1 MPRTLGTAV
10 LALLMSGVAGQGG
23 AWAADCAIKA
33 PGDLLTPDTI
43 TFGSMLSTPPQVF
56 DEKGEPAG
64 SDIDIAKAVAARM
77 CAKARFVNLAFAGL
91 FPGLNAK
98 KFDAAV
104 AGIGITPQRQE
115 SFDFVPIFYGGV
127 RLVVR
132 KAAKLEFKDE
142 NELCGRSV
150 ATVTGTVEA
159 RALDRVNQETCPADK
174 KVEVKIYP
182 SFNEAV
188 QQLRKSVVDVAYVD
202 WPFANYIVNLVP
214 DLALASPVLSGTP
227 GRPRNRQGIVLRK
240 EDTALHT
247 AMDQA
252 LAQVIASGDYDKI
265 LDKWHLKEG
274 DVRQA
279 Q

>member
-1 MPRTLGTAV
+1 MLKTLATAF
-10 LALLMSGVAGQGG
+10 LAVSAGAAGLT
-23 AWAADCAIKA
+23 AASAADCAIKA
-33 PGDLLTPDTI
+33 PGDLLTANTI

-56 DEKGEPAG
+56 DDKGEPAG
-64 SDIDIAKAVAARM
+64 SDVDIAKAVAARM
-77 CAKARFVNLAFAGL
+77 CVKAQFVNLAFAGL

-115 SFDFVPIFYGGV
+115 SFDFVPYFYGGV

-132 KAAKLEFKDE
+132 KATKLEFKDE

-159 RALDRVNQETCPADK
+159 RALDRLNQETCAEGK
-174 KVEVKIYP
+174 KIEVKIYP

-202 WPFANYIVNLVP
+202 WPFANYIVNLAP
-214 DLALASPVLSGTP
+214 DLAVGSPVLSGTP
-227 GRPRNRQGIVLRK
+227 GRPRNKQGIVVRK
-240 EDTALHT
+240 GNAALHD
-247 AMDQA
+247 AMEQA
-252 LAQVIASGDYDKI
+252 LAQVMASGDYDKI

-274 DVRQA
+274 DVRLSQ
-279 Q
+279 